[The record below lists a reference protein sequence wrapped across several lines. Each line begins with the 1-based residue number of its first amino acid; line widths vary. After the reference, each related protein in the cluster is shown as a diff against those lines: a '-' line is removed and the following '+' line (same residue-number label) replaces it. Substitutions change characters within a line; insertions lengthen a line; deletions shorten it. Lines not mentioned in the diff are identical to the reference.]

1 MSARRRPCSAG
12 FTATVMEK
20 PAGRTQTCNGFA
32 PYLVPRSERAKQ
44 FGVPTR
50 KLWGAPSHVVVG
62 DCLRSL
68 PGAHSRQPC
77 PGGLLGTTA
86 PPPPTWDHSLGG
98 LPPSAFCLHCTIS
111 LAGPLCAQSRSQAHS
126 RCWLGPGC
134 YSQGSGVPS
143 AAPLLP
149 PLPPRW
155 GSRILRGPL
164 KHLSRAT

>member
-86 PPPPTWDHSLGG
+86 PPL
-98 LPPSAFCLHCTIS
+98 
-111 LAGPLCAQSRSQAHS
+111 Q
-126 RCWLGPGC
+126 PGTTAWEAC
-134 YSQGSGVPS
+134 
-143 AAPLLP
+143 PLLP
-149 PLPPRW
+149 SVYIVPSPLRGLSVLRVGPKRIPDAGW
-155 GSRILRGPL
+155 VLDAILRVLGFPQLRPCCLLFLLVGAVRFSGGP
-164 KHLSRAT
+164 